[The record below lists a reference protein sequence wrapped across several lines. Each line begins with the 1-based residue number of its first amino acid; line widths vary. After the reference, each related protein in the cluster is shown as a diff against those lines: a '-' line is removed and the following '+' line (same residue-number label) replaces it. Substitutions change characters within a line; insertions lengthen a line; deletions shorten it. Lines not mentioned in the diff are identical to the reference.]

1 MREREPSFKMSSPM
15 NCEREIRA
23 IENAT
28 NGDVFV
34 DSISILLR
42 ILDNIIREPQ
52 NDKYRNIR
60 LENKIIKEKLLSLN
74 GVYQLLRKIGFVEV
88 V

>member
-1 MREREPSFKMSSPM
+1 MSSSM

-23 IENAT
+23 IENAS
-28 NGDVFV
+28 NADIFV
-34 DSISILLR
+34 ESISILLR

-60 LENKIIKEKLLSLN
+60 LENKVIKKKLLSLN
-74 GVYQLLRKIGFVEV
+74 GVYQLLFKIGFVEV